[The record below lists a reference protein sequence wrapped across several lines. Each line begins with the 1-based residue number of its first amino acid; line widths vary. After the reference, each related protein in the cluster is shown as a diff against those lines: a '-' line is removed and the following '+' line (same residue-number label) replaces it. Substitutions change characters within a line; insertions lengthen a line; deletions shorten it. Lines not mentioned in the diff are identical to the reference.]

1 MFNLQN
7 SGKGY
12 QKILLALRQ
21 NIAAFLMNIP
31 SEKHIYEPKED
42 PSARVLYSFRLF
54 QIKGNWAMLGILP
67 TFPSWKRK
75 CRLHGNTVR
84 LRREGVKFCR
94 RPSFQDPS
102 VSQKSGEPG
111 LLLQFCVQKQLC
123 LTALQ
128 LTQPYVSEELNNFYN
143 TETFFF

>member
-54 QIKGNWAMLGILP
+54 QIKGNWQCWGSCLP
-67 TFPSWKRK
+67 FLAGRGSADYTEIPSGSGERGLNSVGDPAFRTPVCPRK
-75 CRLHGNTVR
+75 VVSLASC
-84 LRREGVKFCR
+84 F
-94 RPSFQDPS
+94 SS
-102 VSQKSGEPG
+102 VSKSS
-111 LLLQFCVQKQLC
+111 C